1 MTRPVISITR
11 PYYIVS
17 GQEYSQ
23 IMRKTILALLIS
35 SAIITGS
42 IPSANAADLKVAAQT
57 AVSGFQ
63 TSLNTTLDQMN
74 LLEDEHAKNTAD
86 INQVNLEATA
96 KATATQTADLLATAN
111 LYNPKISA
119 SNALIASA
127 KLKWESVN
135 QLVIKDGFGFLGN
148 AQTVAGNY
156 FLCPPSTLP
165 NGPTWLEI
173 VKRTCNGSTNPMLG
187 ARSTKGNAGSTIG
200 GEDWQKGDIGTLNTW
215 DINKVAESVIS
226 DGYMTPV
233 NVAEFDST
241 RLTIKSETANL
252 NSLTATYSSAKT
264 AVMTKYDNALAVIKT
279 ATSNA
284 LAFEDNRYEQALAAL
299 EAQQVQSESFILAAK
314 RASKDYKTFDK
325 AFSTA
330 LAFEYNRAQL
340 TEIVDLPWTA
350 FTSLRSLS
358 SLSKVI
364 ALADF
369 ADTVAAKYTM
379 ANALKL
385 NASVG
390 STFTKAPTFVTQ
402 AKKAKTLYV
411 RVIKS

>member
-1 MTRPVISITR
+1 MKKIL
-11 PYYIVS
+11 
-17 GQEYSQ
+17 
-23 IMRKTILALLIS
+23 LALLLS
-35 SAIITGS
+35 STVPVGS
-42 IPSANAADLKVAAQT
+42 MPSANAADLKVSAQR

-63 TSLNTTLDQMN
+63 AALTATLDQLN
-74 LLEDEHAKNTAD
+74 SLEDEHAKNTAD
-86 INQVNLEATA
+86 INRVNLEATA
-96 KATATQTADLLATAN
+96 KATATQAADLQTAAN
-111 LYNPKISA
+111 LYNPKISV

-135 QLVIKDGFGFLGN
+135 QLIIKDSFGFLGN
-148 AQTVAGNY
+148 VQTVAGNY

-173 VKRTCNGSTNPMLG
+173 VKRTCNGSTNPMFG
-187 ARSTKGNAGSTIG
+187 SRSTKGNAGSTIG

-215 DINKVAESVIS
+215 DLNKVVESVIS

-252 NSLTATYSSAKT
+252 NSLTATYSNAKT
-264 AVMTKYDNALAVIKT
+264 AVMTKYDNALALIKT

-284 LAFEDNRYEQALAAL
+284 LAFEDNRYEEAVAAL
-299 EAQQVQSESFILAAK
+299 EAQQAQTETFILAAK

-358 SLSKVI
+358 SLSKVL

-369 ADTVAAKYTM
+369 ADAVAAKYTM

-385 NASVG
+385 NKSVG
-390 STFTKAPTFVTQ
+390 NTFTKDPTFATG
-402 AKKAKTLYV
+402 AKKAKSLYV
-411 RVIKS
+411 KVIKS

>member
-1 MTRPVISITR
+1 
-11 PYYIVS
+11 
-17 GQEYSQ
+17 
-23 IMRKTILALLIS
+23 MRKSILALLLS
-35 SAIITGS
+35 FAIISGS
-42 IPSANAADLKVAAQT
+42 QPSANAANLKVAAQT

-63 TSLNTTLDQMN
+63 ASLTATLDQMD
-74 LLEDEHAKNTAD
+74 LLEDEHAKNTAE
-86 INQVNLEATA
+86 ISRVNLEATA
-96 KATATQTADLLATAN
+96 RATATQTADLLAAAN

-119 SNALIASA
+119 TNALIASA

-135 QLVIKDGFGFLGN
+135 QLIIKDSFGFLGN
-148 AQTVAGNY
+148 VQTVAGNY

-215 DINKVAESVIS
+215 DLNKVVESVIS

-252 NSLTATYSSAKT
+252 ATLTATYSSAKT
-264 AVMTKYDNALAVIKT
+264 AVMTKYDNSLTVIKT
-279 ATSNA
+279 STNNA
-284 LAFEDNRYEQALAAL
+284 LDFENNRYDQALTAL
-299 EAQQVQSESFILAAK
+299 EAQQAQSESFILAAK

-340 TEIVDLPWTA
+340 TEITDLPWTA

-358 SLSKVI
+358 SLSKVL
-364 ALADF
+364 ALVDF
-369 ADTVAAKYTM
+369 ADAVAAKYTM
-379 ANALKL
+379 ANAMKL

-390 STFTKAPTFVTQ
+390 TTFTKVPTFVKQ
-402 AKKAKTLYV
+402 VKQAKTLYAK
-411 RVIKS
+411 VIKS